1 MKKSILWTAA
11 GVVSATALWA
21 AISLPQHTPV
31 QSVSVQAQSAPVQA
45 QSAPVQAQST
55 QDTLIIESPYGR
67 ITQPLTASQTFSW
80 DGRKATIMRHGDLD
94 RLTISWSKTPE
105 PVMIVVTKQ
114 HVENSPHYYA
124 RRATSYNRQ
133 VQVGDTFDL

>member
-21 AISLPQHTPV
+21 AISLPPRTLLPV
-31 QSVSVQAQSAPVQA
+31 QSVSL
-45 QSAPVQAQST
+45 QAQST
-55 QDTLIIESPYGR
+55 QDTLIIQSPYGS

>member
-31 QSVSVQAQSAPVQA
+31 QSVSVQA

-114 HVENSPHYYA
+114 HVENRPHYYA